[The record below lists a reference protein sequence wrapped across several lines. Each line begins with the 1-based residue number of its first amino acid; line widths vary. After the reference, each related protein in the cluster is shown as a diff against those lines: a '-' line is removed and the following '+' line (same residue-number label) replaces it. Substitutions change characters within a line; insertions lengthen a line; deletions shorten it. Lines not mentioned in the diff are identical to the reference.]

1 MKYELF
7 SYMILCFHM
16 HVHFVG
22 CFLLI
27 TKALNA
33 LYMANLLC
41 SAFDLTREL
50 KSTFKAGTVLVIN
63 QMVVFC

>member
-1 MKYELF
+1 
-7 SYMILCFHM
+7 M

-27 TKALNA
+27 TKVLNP

-41 SAFDLTREL
+41 STFDLIREL

-63 QMVVFC
+63 QMIVFAKYNF